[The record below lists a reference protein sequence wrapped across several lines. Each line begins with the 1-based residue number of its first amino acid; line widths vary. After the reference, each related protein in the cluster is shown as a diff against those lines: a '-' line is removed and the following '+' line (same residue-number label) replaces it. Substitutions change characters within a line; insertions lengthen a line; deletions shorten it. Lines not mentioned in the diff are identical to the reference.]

1 MKIRHIVTWIP
12 VIGIFSGLIYG
23 MEYDSPVQTHTLLN
37 VAVHVIGVS
46 ILMIGCLLKLI
57 YIYS

>member
-23 MEYDSPVQTHTLLN
+23 MEYDSPVQTHTRLN
-37 VAVHVIGVS
+37 VAVHVIGVN
-46 ILMIGCLLKLI
+46 ILVIGCLLKLI
-57 YIYS
+57 